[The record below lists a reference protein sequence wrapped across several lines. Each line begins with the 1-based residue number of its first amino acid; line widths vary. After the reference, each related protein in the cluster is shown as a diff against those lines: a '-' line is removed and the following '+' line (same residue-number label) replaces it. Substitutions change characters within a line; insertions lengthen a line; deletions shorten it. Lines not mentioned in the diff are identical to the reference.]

1 MMAISTMAL
10 TSADLVALKA
20 ELLTDPLTYGYAAF
34 IAANEPENCA
44 AALYKV
50 RLGNDGEAAITIN
63 RDNISSQELLEAI
76 DTRDFGAPGGAAV
89 AWFQSVT
96 RLDTLRLFD
105 TAGNPTR
112 VRANLDRM
120 INNAQGSQTRL
131 DALAVRPGSRAEV
144 LFGPGTVVSIS
155 DVVAALAL
163 P

>member
-1 MMAISTMAL
+1 
-10 TSADLVALKA
+10 
-20 ELLTDPLTYGYAAF
+20 
-34 IAANEPENCA
+34 
-44 AALYKV
+44 
-50 RLGNDGEAAITIN
+50 
-63 RDNISSQELLEAI
+63 
-76 DTRDFGAPGGAAV
+76 V

>member
-1 MMAISTMAL
+1 MMAVNL
-10 TSADLVALKA
+10 PVLKN

-34 IAANEPENCA
+34 IAANEPESCA
-44 AALYKV
+44 AALNKI